1 MPALRILRS
10 CLPLLLAA
18 AAAAQMPL
26 AEVAKLARDR
36 AERSRP
42 AQLKALEPFW
52 PDLALSYDDNR
63 SVLDARIAEVA
74 GLGDSVVPVL
84 LEKLTPAAAGGDA
97 ARHLAANCRRVLERL
112 DPASFVDALAEL
124 ANGASATARG
134 EAIRLLGAAQNAQA
148 ASLLVD
154 LLDATTGDDRRM
166 VLRALRQHRSPA
178 GAGKAAPLLGAND
191 RAMREDVLAY
201 LTAARASGVAGVVA
215 EALAAERDPKLL
227 PLYVEYF
234 AVASKAND
242 AAARALLPLLDR
254 DRLDWQDTRRLVQ
267 VLATVAPAGH
277 EPTTKRLAA
286 LLDDGEPSSVS
297 VQAAVT
303 MRALG
308 DKQGVAKVRKAI
320 DEQMR
325 KGRRRQEGTLYEHR
339 ANLSFATE
347 DYAEAFADFEKVLE
361 FQDGMAMTRRAY
373 VGMMRCD
380 ARRKRTAN
388 LLKLMRASGLTTAEI
403 EAIGAD
409 DPEFAE
415 TLKQDR
421 VRQTLQALAREQAPK

>member
-1 MPALRILRS
+1 MPAFRLLRS
-10 CLPLLLAA
+10 CLPLLLAG

-42 AQLKALEPFW
+42 AQLKALEPYW
-52 PDLALSYDDNR
+52 PDLALNYDDSR
-63 SVLDARIAEVA
+63 DVLNARIAEVA

-84 LEKLTPAAAGGDA
+84 LEKLTPTNGSGEGG
-97 ARHLAANCRRVLERL
+97 RQLAANCRRVLERL

-124 ANGASATARG
+124 ANGPSPTART
-134 EAIRLLGAAQNAQA
+134 EAIRLLGAAQNGQA
-148 ASLLVD
+148 AALLVD
-154 LLDATTGDDRRM
+154 LLDATTGDDRRT
-166 VLRALRQHRSPA
+166 VLRALRQHRSPV
-178 GAGKAAPLLGAND
+178 GAAKAAPLLGANE
-191 RAMREDVLAY
+191 RAMREDVLGY
-201 LTAARASGVAGVVA
+201 LTAARAGAVAGVVA

-234 AVASKAND
+234 AAATKAND

-267 VLATVAPAGH
+267 ALATIAPAGH
-277 EPTTKRLAA
+277 EPTTKRLGA

-308 DKQGVAKVRKAI
+308 DKQGVTKVRKAI

-325 KGRRRQEGTLYEHR
+325 KGRRRQEGSLYEHR

-361 FQDGMAMTRRAY
+361 FQDGLAMTRRAY
-373 VGMMRCD
+373 VGMLRCD
-380 ARRKRTAN
+380 AHRKRTAN
-388 LLKLMRASGLTTAEI
+388 LLKLMRASGMTVAEI

-409 DPEFAE
+409 DPDFAE
-415 TLKQDR
+415 ALKQDR
-421 VRQTLQALAREQAPK
+421 VRKELQALAKEQAPK